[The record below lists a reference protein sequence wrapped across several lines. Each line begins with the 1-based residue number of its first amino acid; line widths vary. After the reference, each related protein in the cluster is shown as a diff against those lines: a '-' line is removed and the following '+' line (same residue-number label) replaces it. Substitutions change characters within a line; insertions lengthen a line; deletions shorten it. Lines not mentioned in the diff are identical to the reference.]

1 MEKLK
6 GGIFITPKDIQILNN
21 CSLRN
26 AQREHL
32 IVRKELDV
40 SLHKLTV
47 EAYCTYWKLN
57 YEIVIGYLN
66 PYR

>member
-32 IVRKELDV
+32 IIRAELNV

-47 EAYCTYWKLN
+47 EEYCAYWKLN
-57 YEIVIGYLN
+57 YEIVISYLN